1 MRSRESEERCDGL
14 FVSFLRSGEA
24 GFVDPVVDV
33 VVSPVVDSSDVLLHV
48 RRKEVE
54 FGVLFGQKVI
64 EFVVEHPDDV
74 GRFVGH
80 DGLGFLVVKGRDS
93 EAATVVGIVD
103 VKVDLAKV
111 SEVGVD
117 GVLGNVLAW

>member
-1 MRSRESEERCDGL
+1 MRG
-14 FVSFLRSGEA
+14 GEA
-24 GFVDPVVDV
+24 GFVDAVVDV
-33 VVSPVVDSSDVLLHV
+33 VVSPVVDSFDRLPHV
-48 RRKEVE
+48 RGEEVE

-80 DGLGFLVVKGRDS
+80 DGLGLLVVKSGDS
-93 EAATVVGIVD
+93 EATAVVGID

-117 GVLGNVLAW
+117 GVLGDVLSW